1 MSLQLISGCSF
12 FISHT
17 FHSSVYYERKDVPGI
32 TIELLGATILFHLSK
47 KKKKQTVNNND
58 FVQPLSSSH
67 QHVSSWYKSQAIN
80 APSKP
85 RIQFN
90 ARITVGKKSILATE
104 IAILN
109 AIKQN
114 WCPSYPSLYLA
125 ECTLSCQRKYKDKH
139 SILWD
144 DLIIAKK
151 QS

>member
-1 MSLQLISGCSF
+1 MLSLQLISGCS

-47 KKKKQTVNNND
+47 KTVNNND
-58 FVQPLSSSH
+58 FVHPLSSSH
-67 QHVSSWYKSQAIN
+67 QHVWSWYKPQAIN

-139 SILWD
+139 SIPWD

-151 QS
+151 QL